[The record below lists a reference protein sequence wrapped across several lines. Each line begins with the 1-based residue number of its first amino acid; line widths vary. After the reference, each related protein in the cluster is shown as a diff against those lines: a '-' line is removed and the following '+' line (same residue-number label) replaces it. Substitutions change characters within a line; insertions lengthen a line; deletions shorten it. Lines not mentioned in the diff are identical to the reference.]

1 MERRTTFRGEAVLK
15 LRKHREAGAKQSFAA
30 ARAALETIDARIAS
44 LQQAMEAY
52 DAEARQAIRRG
63 AGAAALGTYRHCV
76 AGIRQALVDEQ
87 RRRAVAADT
96 LQRRRK
102 DLLAARE
109 QRQALSR
116 LKDRIAG
123 RAATAQQRT
132 ETKQRDDLYVAHA
145 AGRKRA

>member
-1 MERRTTFRGEAVLK
+1 MEHRTTFRGEAVLN
-15 LRKHREAGAKQSFAA
+15 LRKHREADAKQSFAA
-30 ARAALETIDARIAS
+30 ARAALETVDARIVS
-44 LQQAMEAY
+44 LQRAMEAY
-52 DAEARQAIRRG
+52 DAEARRAIAQG
-63 AGAAALGTYRHCV
+63 AGDGSLSTYRHCV

-102 DLLAARE
+102 DMLAARE

-116 LKDRIAG
+116 LKEKIAD
-123 RAATAQQRT
+123 RAAQMQQRT